1 MDLGGHL
8 GSKKKEKKST
18 KIQQQHGTLSAC
30 EGISQLHLSLSLSSR
45 WTYSVRKNKCPCL

>member
-8 GSKKKEKKST
+8 GSKQKEKKST
-18 KIQQQHGTLSAC
+18 KIQQQNGTLSAC